1 MKLSVQSIM
10 TQGRRSYETGLET
23 GQRLARELADPPKV
37 VFAYLTVNHDQAAF
51 LKGLREGVGAGASI
65 VGCSG
70 QGVMGR
76 GGVREEGYAASVLG
90 LGGDGVRI
98 AAASVEEVQ
107 TDTAE
112 KGRLCGQRLRAGSPE
127 PPEVV
132 ILNYD
137 PLSGVDAHVFLDA
150 LHAEVQCPVVGGASS
165 HFFGREMT
173 ETSQYHDDRVLTRS
187 AVACALW
194 GDFTATIASC
204 IGCSPVGL
212 EMTVTRA
219 EGNYLVELD
228 GRPALEV
235 WEEMTGGAAPPGD
248 VGNTSAIAIGMAVD
262 GAGAATEQLIRC
274 ALVLD
279 RSRSGV
285 LLGAAIPTGT
295 RVMLHHRTVD
305 DVLAS
310 ANRLVHELKARL
322 EGKKL
327 RAVFG
332 FECGARTKPFLGD
345 ALTNKENLDMQA
357 ALGPEAAWAG
367 VVCWGEIYPV
377 AGKPVYH
384 NYTYPVLALSE

>member
-1 MKLSVQSIM
+1 MKLSAQSVM
-10 TQGRRSYETGLET
+10 TEGRRSFETGLET
-23 GQRLARELADPPKV
+23 GRRLSRELADPAKV
-37 VFAYLTVNHDQAAF
+37 VFTYLTVNHDQAAF
-51 LKGLREGVGAGASI
+51 LKGLREGVGPGASI

-76 GGVREEGYAASVLG
+76 GAVREEGYAASVLG

-98 AAASVEEVQ
+98 ATASVEEIES
-107 TDTAE
+107 DTAG
-112 KGRLCGQRLRAGSPE
+112 KGRLCGERLRAGSSE
-127 PPEVV
+127 PPKVV
-132 ILNYD
+132 VLNYD
-137 PLSGVDAHVFLDA
+137 PLSGIDAQVFLDA
-150 LHAEVQCPVVGGASS
+150 LHAEVQCPIVGGASS

-173 ETSQYHDDRVLTRS
+173 ETFQYHDGRVLTRS
-187 AVACALW
+187 AVACAFW

-219 EGNYLVELD
+219 EGNYLFELD

-235 WEEMTGGAAPPGD
+235 WEELTGVPAPGE
-248 VGNTSAIAIGMAVD
+248 VGNSSAIAIGMAIE
-262 GAGAATEQLIRC
+262 GAGNPTEQLIRC

-279 RSRSGV
+279 RTQGGV

-295 RVMLHHRTVD
+295 RIFLHHRTVD
-305 DVLAS
+305 DVLAG
-310 ANRLVHELKARL
+310 ADRLVDELKARL
-322 EGKKL
+322 GGKTL
-327 RAVFG
+327 RAVLG

-345 ALTNKENLDMQA
+345 AMTNKENLDMQA

-384 NYTYPVLALSE
+384 NYTYPLLALAE